1 MTENL
6 DQLREEMRTH
16 AGLGWDHQPVAFEV
30 LEALI
35 DRVEAAEQAVER
47 AKAVDALQRRDK
59 GALYRRAEAAEAAVQ
74 RVRKAA
80 TGERTAFGWGGA
92 MDVILRA
99 LDGGE
104 QE

>member
-1 MTENL
+1 MNENL

-35 DRVEAAEQAVER
+35 DRVEAAE
-47 AKAVDALQRRDK
+47 
-59 GALYRRAEAAEAAVQ
+59 AAVQ
-74 RVRKAA
+74 RVREIAKADLKCPCCS
-80 TGERTAFGWGGA
+80 GYEE
-92 MDVILRA
+92 ILRA